1 MTSLACIK
9 KTELKE
15 SSETESE
22 ISDFE
27 LEEDSDE
34 EEEVN
39 YEELLGKDSYKR
51 LYEYFYSKCGHHYL
65 FMDDYFKGSP
75 KWDEICRKHRDHEDR
90 MKLKEKLDYKSIQ
103 KFINE
108 SPNEIKNIFQDL
120 IENGVI
126 REPGMWYY
134 EKKNSFESLDEFVD
148 QFWDEIGESW
158 MIYPC
163 KDRLRNLKE
172 DTDSYIW
179 ESTKELVGK
188 LHKMIYWSK
197 VNLIDLVIQIK
208 KKERIGKDFLS
219 KCIEIIKEI
228 DEGEER
234 NIEKYGYE
242 HNTQDWVYMNN
253 SANADS
259 VLDYCCEKLSK

>member
-1 MTSLACIK
+1 MNFSNK
-9 KTELKE
+9 
-15 SSETESE
+15 SE
-22 ISDFE
+22 D
-27 LEEDSDE
+27 
-34 EEEVN
+34 
-39 YEELLGKDSYKR
+39 K
-51 LYEYFYSKCGHHYL
+51 
-65 FMDDYFKGSP
+65 
-75 KWDEICRKHRDHEDR
+75 
-90 MKLKEKLDYKSIQ
+90 
-103 KFINE
+103 
-108 SPNEIKNIFQDL
+108 IKNIFQDL

-148 QFWDEIGESW
+148 EFWDEIGESW

-172 DTDSYIW
+172 DKDSNIW

-197 VNLIDLVIQIK
+197 VNLIELVIKIK
-208 KKERIGKDFLS
+208 KTDRIGKDFLS
-219 KCIEIIKEI
+219 RCIETIKKI
-228 DEGEER
+228 DEREDR

-259 VLDYCCEKLSK
+259 VLDYCCEKLS